1 MLFGLFITYNW
12 GKIPVKGKIS
22 LAVIVIGEKLNVAF
36 DVKSKIQENLSK
48 FKSGEF
54 YTQSYNL
61 NDISHFWRYTVNLQ
75 TTFVNKTTY
84 SDNIKVL
91 NNSKKEE
98 VVDFS
103 DLSMKLS
110 HKDYLIIVNYLKSFK
125 SSLIFENP

>member
-54 YTQSYNL
+54 YTQSYN
-61 NDISHFWRYTVNLQ
+61 Y
-75 TTFVNKTTY
+75 
-84 SDNIKVL
+84 
-91 NNSKKEE
+91 
-98 VVDFS
+98 
-103 DLSMKLS
+103 
-110 HKDYLIIVNYLKSFK
+110 
-125 SSLIFENP
+125 